1 MYDCGFRFVGLI
13 ENNVLMLWGILYMEK
28 LLEISEYDLF
38 VKVLVIYL
46 EM

>member
-13 ENNVLMLWGILYMEK
+13 ENKVLMLWGILYMEK
-28 LLEISEYDLF
+28 LLEISENDLF

>member
-1 MYDCGFRFVGLI
+1 MYDCGLRFVGLI
-13 ENNVLMLWGILYMEK
+13 ENKVLMLWGILYMEK

>member
-1 MYDCGFRFVGLI
+1 MYDCGFSFVGLI
-13 ENNVLMLWGILYMEK
+13 ENKVLVLWGILYMEK
-28 LLEISEYDLF
+28 LLEISENDLF